1 MERKDTWVVKPD
13 DERPARPDGT
23 CFYCREP
30 IGGKHKYCCV
40 IPQKSVMV
48 DFTIRLPVL
57 VPASWDKDQIES
69 LYNESSW
76 CCDNLLNYISEW
88 QAKSGRCLCGAVDAK
103 YVSDADADEDRN
115 AV

>member
-1 MERKDTWVVKPD
+1 MERKDTWIVKPE

-23 CFYCREP
+23 CFYCGEP
-30 IGGKHKYCCV
+30 IGGKHKYDCV

-57 VPASWDKDQIES
+57 VPNSWDKDQIES
-69 LYNESSW
+69 LYNGSSW
-76 CCDNLLNYISEW
+76 YCDNLLNYISEW
-88 QAKSGRCLCGAVDAK
+88 KEKSGRCLCDAVEAR
-103 YVSDADADEDRN
+103 YVSDADADEDKN